1 MTHKNERNV
10 EIIVVLLDVVR
21 VVFSRLP
28 LVDVVEVEARI
39 VVLDRFEEH
48 FESLMETAPI
58 QRSAI

>member
-10 EIIVVLLDVVR
+10 EIVVILLDVVR

-39 VVLDRFEEH
+39 VALDRFEEH
-48 FESLMETAPI
+48 FESVMETTAI

>member
-10 EIIVVLLDVVR
+10 EIIIVLLDVVC

-39 VVLDRFEEH
+39 VALDRFEEH
-48 FESLMETAPI
+48 FESMMETTAI